1 MGWQLFRLVYQDHKA
16 TDCWLGLAF
25 RLLLG
30 CHLPNKT
37 ARDVRPNAISSAG
50 TDDEVKNDSLRA
62 FSI

>member
-1 MGWQLFRLVYQDHKA
+1 MGWQLFRLVFQDHKA
-16 TDCWLGLAF
+16 TDYWLGLAF

-30 CHLPNKT
+30 CHAPNK
-37 ARDVRPNAISSAG
+37 AACDVRLDAISSAG